1 MKLIELMDCEAL
13 KDKAVLR
20 LDYDVKNKNWTAYL
34 TRTTVDNDFPCGVGL
49 TPGAAMDQLCNR
61 IRGLTLEIDA
71 FYKDRSE
78 IQIPMNL
85 TV

>member
-1 MKLIELMDCEAL
+1 VKLIELMDCEEL
-13 KDKAVLR
+13 RDKSVLR
-20 LDYDVKNKNWTAYL
+20 VEYNVKNKNWKAQL
-34 TRTTVDNDFPCGVGL
+34 TRTTCENESPCGVGL

-61 IRGLTLEIDA
+61 IRGLTLDIDG
-71 FYKDRSE
+71 FYKDRTE